1 MSTVP
6 SVAELLEWHVT
17 LRVECL
23 DRLYLNAYIPNLQVP
38 GQVVRFLHDHRGM
51 PLVSPALF
59 RPIGEAFRAA
69 VYRFAHDHAIPV
81 LMFKAADRQVERV
94 RPYFA
99 RATRPGV
106 VAIGVAQEYQWVFT
120 ASERPQPGSKTKY
133 FAFRKAE
140 RRVTCF
146 YFYIWDRH
154 FGPSFI
160 KVCSYFPYPAKV
172 WLNGHEWAKRQ
183 LERKG
188 IAYTPLANGFASCAD
203 PARLQRICDALD
215 HRHIQTY
222 FQYWMRRIPTPL
234 SIKDR
239 RAGYWWELSMRQVE
253 TSLTLVLDR
262 PLRARA
268 FFESVI
274 RDNLAMGRPREVQMI
289 FARQIRRT
297 TRGVFKTRVLTEGSE
312 TTMSISYK
320 HSRVKQYLK
329 EGRAIRVETTI
340 NGPQDV
346 GVLRR
351 ICHLEQLR
359 EVARAVNRRLLDV
372 QRVASGPDLAASLF
386 EQVALPYIRDGQ
398 RTVALRYGEPRVMA
412 LLAAC
417 TAFIHQVAGF
427 TTLRPL
433 VAALWTE
440 PYSAAR
446 MTYDLRRLRENGLIR
461 RLSGTHTY
469 VLTPEGIQ
477 VAVFYTK
484 TFNRIVRP
492 LHAVDTPVAAS
503 GLDPTIRRA
512 LATLDVAVADYAA
525 RSGVAA

>member
-146 YFYIWDRH
+146 YFYLWDRH

-160 KVCSYFPYPAKV
+160 KMCSYFPYPAKV

-183 LERKG
+183 LERRG
-188 IAYTPLANGFASCAD
+188 IAYTPLANGFCFCSD
-203 PARLQRICDALD
+203 PARLQRICDSLSHALVREGPGSGVLVGAVHAPGGDLPHPGARPPPAGPGLLRVGDPGQPRDGPARRGPDDLRSADPPHHQGGVQDPGPHARGGSHDVHLLQALPGQAVPQGGPGHPGGD
-215 HRHIQTY
+215 HHQRSTGRGSPSADLPSGTI
-222 FQYWMRRIPTPL
+222 
-234 SIKDR
+234 
-239 RAGYWWELSMRQVE
+239 AG
-253 TSLTLVLDR
+253 
-262 PLRARA
+262 
-268 FFESVI
+268 
-274 RDNLAMGRPREVQMI
+274 GRPGGEP
-289 FARQIRRT
+289 T
-297 TRGVFKTRVLTEGSE
+297 
-312 TTMSISYK
+312 
-320 HSRVKQYLK
+320 HP
-329 EGRAIRVETTI
+329 GRPT
-340 NGPQDV
+340 G
-346 GVLRR
+346 
-351 ICHLEQLR
+351 
-359 EVARAVNRRLLDV
+359 
-372 QRVASGPDLAASLF
+372 
-386 EQVALPYIRDGQ
+386 GQ
-398 RTVALRYGEPRVMA
+398 R
-412 LLAAC
+412 
-417 TAFIHQVAGF
+417 
-427 TTLRPL
+427 
-433 VAALWTE
+433 
-440 PYSAAR
+440 S
-446 MTYDLRRLRENGLIR
+446 
-461 RLSGTHTY
+461 
-469 VLTPEGIQ
+469 
-477 VAVFYTK
+477 
-484 TFNRIVRP
+484 
-492 LHAVDTPVAAS
+492 
-503 GLDPTIRRA
+503 
-512 LATLDVAVADYAA
+512 
-525 RSGVAA
+525 

>member
-1 MSTVP
+1 
-6 SVAELLEWHVT
+6 
-17 LRVECL
+17 
-23 DRLYLNAYIPNLQVP
+23 
-38 GQVVRFLHDHRGM
+38 
-51 PLVSPALF
+51 
-59 RPIGEAFRAA
+59 
-69 VYRFAHDHAIPV
+69 
-81 LMFKAADRQVERV
+81 
-94 RPYFA
+94 
-99 RATRPGV
+99 
-106 VAIGVAQEYQWVFT
+106 
-120 ASERPQPGSKTKY
+120 
-133 FAFRKAE
+133 
-140 RRVTCF
+140 
-146 YFYIWDRH
+146 
-154 FGPSFI
+154 
-160 KVCSYFPYPAKV
+160 
-172 WLNGHEWAKRQ
+172 
-183 LERKG
+183 
-188 IAYTPLANGFASCAD
+188 
-203 PARLQRICDALD
+203 
-215 HRHIQTY
+215 
-222 FQYWMRRIPTPL
+222 
-234 SIKDR
+234 
-239 RAGYWWELSMRQVE
+239 MRQVE

-274 RDNLAMGRPREVQMI
+274 RDNLAMGRPAEVQMI

-297 TRGVFKTRVLTEGSE
+297 TKGVFKTRVLTHGAEA
-312 TTMSISYK
+312 TMSISYK

-329 EGRAIRVETTI
+329 EGRAIRVETTF